1 MITKSDFM
9 KITIVLTTLLL
20 CACAMQTNGE
30 NLNVITSQQTLTR
43 KAIEEK
49 YDLVKPIKEDQMI
62 GKWKLIASFM
72 TVEMSDGSRGNT
84 ILMDDELLYDFRTNG
99 VYHIDN
105 EIDHDWKWELTKN
118 NTTFFDWGY
127 EIDPENEIE
136 DYDQWKIRIGN
147 DTMEWILKVDE
158 EYAYQVLVK
167 Q

>member
-20 CACAMQTNGE
+20 FACAMQTNGE
-30 NLNVITSQQTLTR
+30 NLNAITSQQTLTR

-84 ILMDDELLYDFRTNG
+84 ILMDDELLYDFRMNG

-105 EIDHDWKWELTKN
+105 EIDHD
-118 NTTFFDWGY
+118 
-127 EIDPENEIE
+127 
-136 DYDQWKIRIGN
+136 
-147 DTMEWILKVDE
+147 
-158 EYAYQVLVK
+158 
-167 Q
+167 